1 MIGDKLNNQ
10 MTLELERMM
19 AEDPQAVAN
28 ALKLELSGV
37 PPTIKGKILKELMDN
52 LPEEFTTILAA
63 KTAIQSNE

>member
-1 MIGDKLNNQ
+1 
-10 MTLELERMM
+10 MM

-52 LPEEFTTILAA
+52 LPAEFTTILAA